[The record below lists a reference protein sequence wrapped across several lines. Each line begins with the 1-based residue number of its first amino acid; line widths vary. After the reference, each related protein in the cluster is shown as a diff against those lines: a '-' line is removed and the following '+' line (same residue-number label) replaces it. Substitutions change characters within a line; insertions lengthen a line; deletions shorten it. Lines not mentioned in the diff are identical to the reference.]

1 MTPEETSLRTLWTSQ
16 GVTQERQDAM
26 IAEIISKAQ
35 PGAHVGP
42 FVIGESAEERR
53 AREFREWAR
62 APFPPTGESFPVH
75 QMGPDG
81 KRRARYRGGVK

>member
-1 MTPEETSLRTLWTSQ
+1 MTPEETSLRTLWTSR
-16 GVTQERQDAM
+16 GVQQERQDAL
-26 IAEIISKAQ
+26 IAEITAKAQ

-62 APFPPTGESFPVH
+62 APFPPAGESFPVH

>member
-26 IAEIISKAQ
+26 I
-35 PGAHVGP
+35 
-42 FVIGESAEERR
+42 
-53 AREFREWAR
+53 EWAR

-81 KRRARYRGGVK
+81 KRKARYRGGIK